1 MLGRAL
7 RRHRRVSMA
16 SDSSS
21 CSSPEREH
29 DDDGDSIME
38 HPNDSQSSLGVSLE
52 EMELDSAE
60 YEEQCKLSPISRL
73 PAELLIAVFSKLS
86 SPADLRNCM
95 LVSRSW
101 ARNSVDLLW
110 HRPSTASWPTLL
122 NVVQSARKRDGFFAY
137 HDLIKRLNLSALGD
151 QVSDGTLQP
160 MAICKRIERLTLT
173 NCSKVTDM
181 SVVALLEGNRS
192 LLALDVSG
200 LDTLT
205 DRTLYTLANNCYR
218 LQGLNI
224 TNCRRITDKSL
235 VAIAKSCQRVKRVS
249 IPYVHSPL
257 VRILTATSSNSTVA
271 PS

>member
-7 RRHRRVSMA
+7 RRHRRVSVAA

-21 CSSPEREH
+21 SSSPEREH
-29 DDDGDSIME
+29 DDDGDSLME

-60 YEEQCKLSPISRL
+60 YEEQCKVSPISRL
-73 PAELLIAVFSKLS
+73 PAEVLIAVFSKLS
-86 SPADLRNCM
+86 SPADLKTCM

-101 ARNSVDLLW
+101 ARNAVDLLW
-110 HRPSTASWPTLL
+110 HRPSTGTWRSLVS
-122 NVVQSARKRDGFFAY
+122 VVQTARKRDGFFAY

-151 QVSDGTLQP
+151 QVSDGALQP
-160 MAICKRIERLTLT
+160 MAVCKRIERLTLT

-181 SVVALLEGNRS
+181 SVAALVEENRS

-200 LDTLT
+200 LDSLT
-205 DRTLYTLANNCYR
+205 DRSLYAVANHCYR

-224 TNCRRITDKSL
+224 TNCRRITDRSL
-235 VAIAKSCQRVKRVS
+235 VAIAKSCHRVKRVS
-249 IPYVHSPL
+249 INCQCKIPCP
-257 VRILTATSSNSTVA
+257 
-271 PS
+271 